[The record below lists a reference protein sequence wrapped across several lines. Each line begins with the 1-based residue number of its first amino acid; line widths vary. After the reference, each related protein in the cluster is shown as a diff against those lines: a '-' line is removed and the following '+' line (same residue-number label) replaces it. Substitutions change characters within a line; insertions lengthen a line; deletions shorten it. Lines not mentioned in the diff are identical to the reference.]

1 MGLLVY
7 GRPALFTARAQSPH
21 FQGRYALQSHR
32 GERYALKSGEDG
44 VSLFAKE
51 PLSLLAHGRRLLTS
65 GLDYLVVDLSCGHP
79 KQEAQLVT
87 ALWSGK
93 GELPPHLAGNYNGL
107 LA

>member
-1 MGLLVY
+1 M
-7 GRPALFTARAQSPH
+7 
-21 FQGRYALQSHR
+21 
-32 GERYALKSGEDG
+32 
-44 VSLFAKE
+44 SLFAKE

-93 GELPPHLAGNYNGL
+93 GELPPYLAGNYNGL